1 MKKCAD
7 IDQFSINRY
16 ADMPLNDEGGLHLGL
31 RYENGYA
38 DEHHLFINP
47 GEYKKICF
55 AIRDMETEREA
66 EWIAWAR
73 SYIGEDL
80 FDTLLDPSMPAATE
94 YFTEIIKSV

>member
-1 MKKCAD
+1 MVCVMKTAMPT
-7 IDQFSINRY
+7 SI
-16 ADMPLNDEGGLHLGL
+16 
-31 RYENGYA
+31 
-38 DEHHLFINP
+38 ICSSTNP